1 MYSDSSLTALVAI
14 VSMKTVWSRLQY
26 QRNYLFPL
34 NRAQWALDKLSFSGN
49 VHMRPEY
56 GRFISD
62 FIEDPNRSG
71 IYALNGYRYA
81 MAAVYFLKYIQNHW
95 EQLIPSGWPNLHRKC
110 TRQRSTPWLWR
121 RTVNN
126 ARSSEAAQIVQW
138 YAPNGRKRLYWDL
151 HKAEWAFY
159 LALKCLAHVL
169 PRSESSKQLTVLVRR
184 LKFGP
189 QFWKDTRKKCAVRRE
204 IARYLARVE

>member
-14 VSMKTVWSRLQY
+14 ASMKIVWSRF
-26 QRNYLFPL
+26 QRGCNCLFQV
-34 NRAQWALDKLSFSGN
+34 NEALDKLCFGVC
-49 VHMRPEY
+49 VHKLPEY
-56 GRFISD
+56 GRFILD

-81 MAAVYFLKYIQNHW
+81 TAAVYFLKHIQNYW
-95 EQLIPSGWPNLHRKC
+95 EQITPSSLPEMCRKYK
-110 TRQRSTPWLWR
+110 RQRSTPWLWR
-121 RTVNN
+121 RTVIN
-126 ARSSEAAQIVQW
+126 ARSSEAAQLEIVQW

-169 PRSESSKQLTVLVRR
+169 PRSESSKQLTVLARQ

-189 QFWKDTRKKCAVRRE
+189 LFWKDTRKKCAVRRE